1 METGESKG
9 KKEAAVEGTRGPSGE
24 INTSKTTRPL
34 CLSSCLVIPGGYRTN
49 GLFQAGLV
57 ERVNC
62 NSHRKALRL
71 SRLQH
76 AVTEF
81 RSQHWRNGGWIMAN
95 SATGA
100 TEFVTTANPP

>member
-9 KKEAAVEGTRGPSGE
+9 KKRQSAVEGTRGPPAE

-34 CLSSCLVIPGGYRTN
+34 CLSSCL
-49 GLFQAGLV
+49 AGLV

-95 SATGA
+95 SLQQAQQ
-100 TEFVTTANPP
+100 NS